1 MVLEA
6 VESFWKLVSKDRFQK
21 LKDFALKMYSV
32 FRITYMCES
41 IYIFFMKQVKFKNT
55 NRMAAETL
63 NDSLRL
69 ANTGNDKEMI
79 VLSHW

>member
-79 VLSHW
+79 VLSH